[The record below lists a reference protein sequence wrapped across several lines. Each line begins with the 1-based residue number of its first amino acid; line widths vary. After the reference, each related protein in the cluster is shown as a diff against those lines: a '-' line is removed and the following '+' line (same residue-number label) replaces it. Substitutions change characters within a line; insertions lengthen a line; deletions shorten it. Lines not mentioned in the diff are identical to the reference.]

1 MSSFATPQTGAR
13 QASLSMAFSEEDIG
27 VGCYFFLQGTFPT
40 QGSNIARGVF
50 TTEPPG
56 KSILT
61 CRQRKKCSS
70 DPGVGYVHFGVKA
83 EEDRGPRAC
92 GQGGWKWSG
101 FPGGLYPALP
111 ARPLPALSPRV
122 PPCPSPR
129 PDMASLARHRAPSLR
144 RPCRCHPQPRH
155 AFRPQR
161 HLEPAQQRQRRGLH
175 AGPR

>member
-1 MSSFATPQTGAR
+1 
-13 QASLSMAFSEEDIG
+13 MAFSEEDIG

-129 PDMASLARHRAPSLR
+129 PDMASLARHRPPSLR